1 MYGAQ
6 IFSVILGDLPQLHW
20 SNTIVSNAVPA
31 DLLSMR
37 GVYAG
42 FYSLFAALEM
52 MSQINTSKQ
61 K

>member
-6 IFSVILGDLPQLHW
+6 IFSVILGDLPQLQW
-20 SNTIVSNAVPA
+20 CNTIAADAVPA

-42 FYSLFAALEM
+42 FYSLSAALET